1 MFPFSWDNSSFPP
14 KYLKHW
20 NPELSFYSTLSNC
33 SASCFLLSFMTVFG
47 FPNYCILSF
56 SGAQIIKLVHLA
68 PHPPDKTEKGKSS
81 LRYFVTLPRHHFS
94 LSLEINCWLIGNF
107 FCLLLGTHG
116 NMSPVPA
123 DFDIQGTI
131 PRAGRILP
139 WFPPVINHCLLPQ
152 DEGAISVFTRAV
164 QEGLIVYCM
173 DYPTLFW
180 FWFFSLHSSPFLRS

>member
-1 MFPFSWDNSSFPP
+1 MFPPSWDNSSFPP
-14 KYLKHW
+14 KYLKHRS
-20 NPELSFYSTLSNC
+20 PELSFYSTLSNC

-56 SGAQIIKLVHLA
+56 SGAQIIKLVSGS
-68 PHPPDKTEKGKSS
+68 PFSRQTEKGKSS

-123 DFDIQGTI
+123 DFYIQGTI
-131 PRAGRILP
+131 PRAGRILH
-139 WFPPVINHCLLPQ
+139 WFPPVINHCLLPHY
-152 DEGAISVFTRAV
+152 EGGSSVYTRAAN
-164 QEGLIVYCM
+164 EGLIVYCM

-180 FWFFSLHSSPFLRS
+180 FLFFFSAFLPIP